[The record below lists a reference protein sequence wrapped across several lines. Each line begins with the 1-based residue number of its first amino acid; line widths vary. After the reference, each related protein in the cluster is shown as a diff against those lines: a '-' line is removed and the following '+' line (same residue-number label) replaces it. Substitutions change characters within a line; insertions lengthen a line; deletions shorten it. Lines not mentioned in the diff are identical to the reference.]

1 MDSATSP
8 SAATAALPSGTVA
21 FLFTDIEGSTV
32 RWDRDPAAMQHAVR
46 RHDELMKA
54 IIAEHAGHVF
64 KTIGDAF
71 CAVFWHPS
79 DALAAAVHAQRALA
93 ETDFAAVDGIEV
105 RMALHVGSSDER
117 DGDYF
122 GPTLNRVARL
132 LAIGHGGQVLVSGTA
147 VEIAAHALP
156 DNVTLKD
163 LGEHKLKDLP
173 QSEHVFQLGAPGLLA
188 DFPKLRSLG
197 TFDTNLPQQ
206 LSSFIGRE
214 NDVADIER
222 RLDEARLVTLFGA
235 GGLGKT
241 RCAQQV
247 GAEMLEG
254 FSDGVWFVDLAPLK
268 DPTLVPHEIAAVFA
282 VPESPNRPML
292 ETLIKHLERKQA
304 LLLLDNCEHVIGE
317 AAKTAV
323 ALLRGCPKIK

>member
-32 RWDRDPAAMQHAVR
+32 RWDRDPAAMQQAVR
-46 RHDELMKA
+46 RHDELMRT

-71 CAVFWHPS
+71 CAVFWNPS
-79 DALAAAVHAQRALA
+79 DALAAALHAQLALE
-93 ETDFAAVDGIEV
+93 ETDFSAVDGVRV
-105 RMALHVGSSDER
+105 RMAVHVGTSDER

-132 LAIGHGGQVLVSGTA
+132 LAIGFGGQVLLSGN
-147 VEIAAHALP
+147 AAESATSDLP
-156 DNVTLKD
+156 AGVTLRD
-163 LGEHKLKDLP
+163 LGEHRLKDLTAP
-173 QSEHVFQLGAPGLLA
+173 ERVFQLVAGSLQA

-197 TFDTNLPQQ
+197 VFDTNLPQQ
-206 LSSFIGRE
+206 LSSFVGRE